1 MMKHCVEKRFFIEKF
16 LYLFQAIKILHACK
30 GIPHAVKSCSDYPF
44 ISIIDFL
51 CHILFPAF
59 MLYDKALKE
68 IPINDSFHWDLPL
81 SSFSLHIIS
90 VEYNYNV

>member
-44 ISIIDFL
+44 ISIIEFP
-51 CHILFPAF
+51 CHLLPGFHVTWQSV
-59 MLYDKALKE
+59 KAT
-68 IPINDSFHWDLPL
+68 FH
-81 SSFSLHIIS
+81 S
-90 VEYNYNV
+90 